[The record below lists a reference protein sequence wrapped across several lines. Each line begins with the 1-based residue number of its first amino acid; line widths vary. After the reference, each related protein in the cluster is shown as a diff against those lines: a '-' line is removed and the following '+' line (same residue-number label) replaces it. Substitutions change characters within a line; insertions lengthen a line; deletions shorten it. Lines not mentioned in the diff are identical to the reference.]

1 MKILFATGNQ
11 SKIKRFFKEL
21 SDNGIELL
29 SLNDINVN
37 IDIEENGKDAIENAI
52 IKAMAYYKETGM
64 ITMAMDDTLYLEGIP
79 DKLQPG
85 THVRR
90 VNGKRLND
98 EEMIEHYTKLAKK
111 YGVDGKITARWIYGI
126 ALIKDNKINTYT
138 WSKDDF
144 YITDKRNDKL
154 EKGYPLNSISINK
167 KLNKYFTD
175 ITEEDKKIINQEETD
190 VIEFIKNSIG
200 E

>member
-1 MKILFATGNQ
+1 MKLLFATGNQ

-90 VNGKRLND
+90 VNGKKLND

>member
-190 VIEFIKNSIG
+190 VIEFIKNIIG